1 VAAGLLAVDQ
11 FHVSWSRLIIE
22 ETPLLL
28 CEALTLLLVWR
39 GLSSGRV
46 RDFVGAGLC
55 LGLAYLSKETALLLL
70 PALALAMLAV
80 ERGRRAL
87 RGPGPWL
94 GLLAALAM
102 VGLEMAW
109 SWSHGQGAHL
119 DRALQILRGPVGVTL
134 KGTSLYLG
142 ELYRAVLG
150 QGVLDADY
158 RDGNA
163 YATLWPA
170 GALYLAAVAAAWR
183 RADEAARL
191 LLVVFGVVFAAATLV
206 DGRKMFDPFW
216 WGSLSFLPALL
227 LAARLGAQAWTRAR
241 WAPRAM
247 RAVLVALA
255 LFDAAWLGRVGAR
268 APRLSRQEWAARIAD
283 DGEQRLVRGDIETA
297 REQARQ
303 ALLLDADN
311 VRARELLARLP

>member
-1 VAAGLLAVDQ
+1 
-11 FHVSWSRLIIE
+11 
-22 ETPLLL
+22 
-28 CEALTLLLVWR
+28 
-39 GLSSGRV
+39 
-46 RDFVGAGLC
+46 VGAGLC

-70 PALALAMLAV
+70 PALALAMLAG

-109 SWSHGQGAHL
+109 TWSHGQGAHL
-119 DRALQILRGPVGVTL
+119 DRALGILRGPFGVTL

-142 ELYRAVLG
+142 ELYRGLFG
-150 QGVLDADY
+150 PDILDRDY
-158 RDGNA
+158 QDGSA
-163 YATLWPA
+163 YATLWPT
-170 GALYLAAVAAAWR
+170 GALYLAAVAAVWR
-183 RADEAARL
+183 RGDEAARF
-191 LLVVFGVVFAAATLV
+191 LLVVFGVVFAAATVV

-227 LAARLGAQAWTRAR
+227 LAGRLGAEAWTRAR
-241 WAPRAM
+241 WAPRVMGA
-247 RAVLVALA
+247 ALVALA
-255 LFDAAWLGRVGAR
+255 LYDAAWLGRVGAR
-268 APRLSRQEWAARIAD
+268 APRLGRQEWAARIAA
-283 DGEQRLVRGDIETA
+283 DGERRRLRRDFEGA

-311 VRARELLARLP
+311 VAARELLARLR